1 MTDMIDAAPR
11 GVSQLTSADQALIA
25 ELCTLTRKLDRQ
37 GALASVAALGNLL
50 PADILDQPQEQRIAC
65 LTAARDTCRAQV
77 GQLRRV
83 RHRRRLMAVLLP
95 FALGMAG
102 TPYVLH
108 LLA

>member
-1 MTDMIDAAPR
+1 MTDMIDAAPL
-11 GVSQLTSADQALIA
+11 GAAQLTSADQALIA

-37 GALASVAALGNLL
+37 GALAALGDLL
-50 PADILDQPQEQRIAC
+50 PADILDHPEEQRIAC
-65 LTAARDTCRAQV
+65 LTAARDTCRTHI
-77 GQLRRV
+77 GKLRRV

-102 TPYVLH
+102 TPYVMH